1 MLQPSA
7 IPSSIPS
14 DLAESLQQT
23 LTGKKTWVLR
33 ALGTTVSLPTTPRAF
48 VLILLTIAAICVGMV
63 MHITLAMQIWQ
74 TSSQIEILQAR
85 YQAIEQQNTALVWDI
100 AQKSTLENVRQRAV
114 AMGYAI
120 PLTRHYVSAPQPL
133 QLALPAPTQVV
144 AQAITAEPVILEA
157 AIGSASTTNLQATTT
172 VLGEWWRT
180 QWQKLVPKL

>member
-14 DLAESLQQT
+14 DLAESLQQS

-33 ALGTTVSLPTTPRAF
+33 VLGTTVSLPTTPRAF
-48 VLILLTIAAICVGMV
+48 VLFLLTTAAVCVGMV
-63 MHITLAMQIWQ
+63 MHITLSMQIWQ
-74 TSSQIEILQAR
+74 TSSQIEILQAK

-100 AQKSTLENVRQRAV
+100 AQKSTLESVRQRAV

-120 PLTRHYVSAPQPL
+120 PLTRHYVSAPQPM

-144 AQAITAEPVILEA
+144 AQSITAEPVTLETA
-157 AIGSASTTNLQATTT
+157 TASVSTTNLQATTT
-172 VLGEWWRT
+172 ILGEWWQT